1 MTIMVDVI
9 LGLQWGDEGKGKIVD
24 FFAKDYDVIARFQG
38 GPNAGHTL
46 YVKDKKIVLHQ
57 IPSGVF
63 HEGVTNLIGNG
74 VVLDAVTL
82 KRECDTVASFGIDLK
97 KNLFISERTHLILPT
112 HRALDKAAELSK
124 GNDKIGSTLKGISPA
139 YMDKTGRNG
148 LRVGDLLDK
157 NFTTSYIKLRLKHQ
171 KLLDNY
177 SFNDDISDWEQ
188 EFFEALEFLKQLNIV
203 NGEYFI
209 NNKLQQKQK
218 VLAEGAQ
225 GSMLDID
232 FGTFP
237 FVTSSN
243 TITAGV
249 CSGLGVAPQKIRE
262 VIGVTKAYCTRVGGG
277 PFPTEL
283 NDETGEQLRQTGNEF
298 GATTGRP
305 RRCGWIDLIALRYAC
320 MINGVTKLVMTK
332 ADVLDAFKQLSVCTG
347 YKIDGKESSEIP
359 FQMTRVNIEPVY
371 KQFKGWN
378 ISTSA
383 AKSPAELPQAMKEYV
398 DFINK
403 ELGVRIQYISNGPG
417 REQIIALFDK

>member
-1 MTIMVDVI
+1 MVDVI

-24 FFAKDYDVIARFQG
+24 YFAPRYDIIARFQG

-46 YVKDKKIVLHQ
+46 YVKNEKIVLHQ

-63 HEGVTNLIGNG
+63 HENTINLIGNG
-74 VVLDAVTL
+74 VVLDPVVL
-82 KRECDTVASFGIDLK
+82 KKECDKVAGFGIDVK
-97 KNLFISERTHLILPT
+97 KNLFISHRTHLILPT
-112 HRALDKAAELSK
+112 HRALDKASEMSK
-124 GNDKIGSTLKGISPA
+124 GSDKIGSTLKGISPA

-157 NFTTSYIKLRLKHQ
+157 SFITSYIRLRLKHQ

-177 SFNDDISDWEQ
+177 GFQEDIAAWEE

-203 NGEYFI
+203 NGEYFV
-209 NNKLQQKQK
+209 NDKLSEGRN

-243 TITAGV
+243 TISAGV
-249 CSGLGVAPQKIRE
+249 CSGLGVAPQMIRE

-283 NDETGEQLRQTGNEF
+283 INETGETLRKIGNEF

-305 RRCGWIDLIALRYAC
+305 RRCGWIDLVALKFAC
-320 MINGVTKLVMTK
+320 MINGVTSMVMTK
-332 ADVLDAFKQLSVCTG
+332 ADVLDGFAELELCTG
-347 YKIDGKESSEIP
+347 YKMGGVVVDAVP
-359 FQMTRVNIEPVY
+359 FQMTRMGIEPEYV
-371 KQFKGWN
+371 KKPGWN
-378 ISTSA
+378 TITTDKA
-383 AKSPAELPQAMKEYV
+383 QAKELPGKMLEYV
-398 DFINK
+398 GFINK
-403 ELGVRIQYISNGPG
+403 FVGAPIKYISNGPG
-417 REQIIALFDK
+417 RDQIVEI

>member
-1 MTIMVDVI
+1 MVDVI

-24 FFAKDYDVIARFQG
+24 YFAKDYDLIARFQG

-46 YVKDKKIVLHQ
+46 YVNDKKVVLHQ

-63 HEGVTNLIGNG
+63 HSGAINLIGNG
-74 VVLDAVTL
+74 VVLDPVTL
-82 KRECDTVASFGIDLK
+82 KKECDIVASFGADLT
-97 KNLFISERTHLILPT
+97 KNLFIAERTHLILPT

-124 GNDKIGSTLKGISPA
+124 GSQKIGSTLKGIGPT

-171 KLLDNY
+171 RLLDNY
-177 SFNDDISDWEQ
+177 GFPEDISTWEE
-188 EFFEALEFLKQLNIV
+188 EFFEALEFLKKLNIV

-209 NNKLQQKQK
+209 NNKIKEGKK

-237 FVTSSN
+237 YVTSSS
-243 TITAGV
+243 TISAGV
-249 CSGLGVAPQKIRE
+249 CSGLGVAPQQIRD

-283 NDETGEQLRQTGNEF
+283 ENEMGEELRKTGNEY

-305 RRCGWIDLIALRYAC
+305 RRCGWIDLVALQFAC
-320 MINGVTKLVMTK
+320 MINGVTKIVMTK
-332 ADVLDAFKQLSVCTG
+332 ADVLDAFKELQVCTS
-347 YKIDGKESSEIP
+347 YKLNGKESLQVP
-359 FQMTRVNIEPVY
+359 FQMDRQKPEPVY
-371 KQFKGWN
+371 KIFTGWN
-378 ISTSA
+378 TDTSA
-383 AKSPAELPQAMKEYV
+383 AKSYTVLPVTMKSYV
-398 DFINK
+398 DFINQY
-403 ELGVRIQYISNGPG
+403 LGVKIHFISNGPG
-417 REQIIALFDK
+417 REQIIEVN